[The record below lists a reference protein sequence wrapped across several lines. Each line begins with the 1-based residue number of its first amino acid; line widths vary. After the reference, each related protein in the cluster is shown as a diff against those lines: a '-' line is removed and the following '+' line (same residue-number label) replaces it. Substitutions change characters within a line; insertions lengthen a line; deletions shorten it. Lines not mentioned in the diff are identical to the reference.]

1 MSQRPGLRERK
12 NAEAKRALYIAAMEL
27 FQEKGF
33 EETSV
38 DEIVERAGFSR
49 ATFFNHFG
57 VKQGVLRYY
66 GHEVLKRVEDLIR
79 EADPAKSPLELIRDV
94 VVTMVD
100 EAEAHREEL
109 TLIYKHSMRDP
120 EYLFDATPAR
130 KRIYELFKELVT
142 VAGERGEV
150 RRDLPAEA
158 IALHILFV
166 YQGVVLA
173 LITGMGLSDSL
184 LHSAWQLILG
194 GIKGGHSATP

>member
-1 MSQRPGLRERK
+1 MSQPQGLRERK
-12 NAEAKRALYIAAMEL
+12 NAEAKRALHAAAMEL
-27 FQEKGF
+27 FREKGF
-33 EETSV
+33 DETSV

-57 VKQGVLRYY
+57 AKQRVLRYY
-66 GHEVLKRVEDLIR
+66 GHEVLKRVEDLIGK
-79 EADPAKSPLELIRDV
+79 ADPATSPLGLIQDV
-94 VVTMVD
+94 VAMMVG

-109 TLIYKHSMRDP
+109 RLIYTHSMRDP

-130 KRIYELFKELVT
+130 KRIFELFKELVT
-142 VAGERGEV
+142 EAGERGEV

-173 LITGMGLSDSL
+173 LITGMGRSDSL

-194 GIKGGHSATP
+194 GINGGDARTS